1 MYYYTLCAVQ
11 DYLFNHL
18 PWGVPQASDD
28 RACLL
33 THFYYIIKYSTFYHI
48 PLWVAY
54 KLNGSVRSFY
64 YMHTYE
70 LVYVYMYSI
79 YILLHI

>member
-1 MYYYTLCAVQ
+1 MCYYTLCAVQ
-11 DYLFNHL
+11 DYLFYHL
-18 PWGVPQASDD
+18 PWGVPQGSDD

-33 THFYYIIKYSTFYHI
+33 AHFYYIIKYSTFYHI

-64 YMHTYE
+64 CMHTYE
-70 LVYVYMYSI
+70 LVYVL
-79 YILLHI
+79 YICMCTF